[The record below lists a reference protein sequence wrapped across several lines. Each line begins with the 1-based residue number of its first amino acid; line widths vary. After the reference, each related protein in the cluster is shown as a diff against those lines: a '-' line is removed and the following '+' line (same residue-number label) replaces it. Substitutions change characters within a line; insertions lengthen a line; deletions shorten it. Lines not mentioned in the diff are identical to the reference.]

1 MPAFLTVSES
11 YHNGS
16 LNCTQWVNQTE
27 RIKCEQEKMKGETM
41 VSVADDW

>member
-11 YHNGS
+11 YHKLHTMGQSNIE
-16 LNCTQWVNQTE
+16 NKVRT
-27 RIKCEQEKMKGETM
+27 KEKMKGETM

>member
-11 YHNGS
+11 FKLHTNRE
-16 LNCTQWVNQTE
+16 NKVRT
-27 RIKCEQEKMKGETM
+27 KEKMKGETM

>member
-11 YHNGS
+11 FKLHTMGQSNRE
-16 LNCTQWVNQTE
+16 NKVRT
-27 RIKCEQEKMKGETM
+27 KEKMKGETM